1 MPKEEDVPIGEFNE
15 DAPKLFY
22 FVGMRWICMV
32 DACEIFDAQFSF
44 GDEHVHANPLFNIM
58 ISIHILLFCT
68 NVKLILF
75 FSTGDLH
82 NQKSKMSAI
91 ELRKGSGSNLRR

>member
-32 DACEIFDAQFSF
+32 DACEILMHNFVSELNMSTRTLFS
-44 GDEHVHANPLFNIM
+44 
-58 ISIHILLFCT
+58 IL
-68 NVKLILF
+68 
-75 FSTGDLH
+75 
-82 NQKSKMSAI
+82 
-91 ELRKGSGSNLRR
+91 